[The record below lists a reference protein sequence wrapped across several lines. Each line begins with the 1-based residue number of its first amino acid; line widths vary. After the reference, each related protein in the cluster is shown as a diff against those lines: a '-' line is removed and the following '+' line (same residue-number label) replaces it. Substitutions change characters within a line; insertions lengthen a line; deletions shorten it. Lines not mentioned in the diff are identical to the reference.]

1 MASTP
6 CCCAR
11 RPLGPPMGCR
21 ALLDTT
27 TGDASI
33 DRRAFPDASRHLR
46 GLNPPTADHTGW
58 ANVSLGDD
66 GDTPRSVEGLPQPAQ
81 TLAPPRLPSS
91 STCSHHLRSLAPS
104 QSIPP
109 RHSQTPPA
117 VGPAGSVEQTVASGR
132 LQHQADCNIGQT
144 APSQA
149 TAPKVFAHRHQAFTQ
164 RPQF

>member
-66 GDTPRSVEGLPQPAQ
+66 GDTPRSDIGSTA
-81 TLAPPRLPSS
+81 APLILDMLTSS
-91 STCSHHLRSLAPS
+91 SKSRAISKHTSSPFADSSGRRPS
-104 QSIPP
+104 GQ
-109 RHSQTPPA
+109 RRADCGVGQTP
-117 VGPAGSVEQTVASGR
+117 ASGR
-132 LQHQADCNIGQT
+132 LQHWADS
-144 APSQA
+144 AKPSHRTKSLRPSPPSLHA
-149 TAPKVFAHRHQAFTQ
+149 TPPILNAERC
-164 RPQF
+164 